1 MFKSLKEV
9 AVPLEKNLR
18 SEFIK
23 ELAQFENLL
32 NEGESVPYELSVKVL
47 STGRRVYC
55 PNRQNPSRNRKHHV
69 RSLLIH

>member
-1 MFKSLKEV
+1 MFKSLKEL
-9 AVPLEKNLR
+9 AAPLEKSLNAEL
-18 SEFIK
+18 ID
-23 ELAQFENLL
+23 ELAQFEQLL
-32 NEGESVPYELSVKVL
+32 NSNGESEYELSVKVL